1 MMGGGGYMM
10 GAIISLKN
18 NLALRNKA
26 KRSEWKNYLGTKDGV
41 GHDPIKSTPEQLE
54 AIRVRI
60 QTENKKRKKQQIML
74 ALLSIIVAIVV
85 IYLITKINY
94 VGIQMDSGL

>member
-1 MMGGGGYMM
+1 MAGEGAMMQ
-10 GAIISLKN
+10 AIKSLAYNKSLRSNRNRTSWKDYKISDL
-18 NLALRNKA
+18 
-26 KRSEWKNYLGTKDGV
+26 TP
-41 GHDPIKSTPEQLE
+41 GHDPIKSSPEQLK

-60 QTENKKRKKQQIML
+60 QAENKKRKRHQIIS
-74 ALLSIIVAIVV
+74 ALLSIIVAILV